1 MPYARW
7 QPGRSPQNDGHVI
20 HIKMLCHSLSLFFFH
35 YMCSDLSTLMKF
47 SANISYL
54 QKTASV
60 VYTLT
65 KIFAFLAVK
74 FTSHKSDSLCCGN
87 KRELFY

>member
-1 MPYARW
+1 
-7 QPGRSPQNDGHVI
+7 
-20 HIKMLCHSLSLFFFH
+20 
-35 YMCSDLSTLMKF
+35 MKF